1 MSESDDQVIAIESL
15 HPRSLKYQSSSLR
28 TLISR
33 HLWLQVLIGMVLGI
47 GIGISLGPT
56 VGWVSVD
63 HATVISD
70 WLAFPG
76 KLFLALIQMIVIPLV
91 FASIIRGLAATED
104 LEQLRKIGVRVVLF
118 FIVTTAIAIVIGL
131 TVASIIKPGT
141 YVDSQTLQA
150 SFGLAPPAIEQ
161 TTETGLNLK
170 DLPQKVIT
178 LLPSNP
184 LNSMVENNMLQVV
197 IFAMVMGVALVIMRP
212 EQSKPMLE
220 LLGSL
225 QEVCMTVVRWAMQ
238 LAPIAVFGLMAQLT
252 AKLGLDALLGMAVYV
267 GTVLTGLFLLFIM
280 YLLILFFFARLNPFT
295 FISSIR
301 DVLLL
306 AFSTSS
312 SAAVMPLSI
321 KTAESKLKVRPSISQ
336 FVIPLGATINM
347 NGTALY
353 QGVAAIFLAQIFGI
367 DISIGGMTLIVLTA
381 VGASIG
387 APATPGVGIVILSMV
402 LGTVGIPAAGI
413 ALIMGVDRILDMCRT
428 AINVSGDLVTAKLM
442 DIWVG
447 SKLSRKEEMI
457 TEIKLEQ
464 MRESTGEDVLSI
476 KPETIVELTEE
487 KDIIKKSVD

>member
-1 MSESDDQVIAIESL
+1 MTESTEQQSAIDVL
-15 HPRSLKYQSSSLR
+15 YPRSLKYLTNYLQSLVR
-28 TLISR
+28 GR
-33 HLWLQVLIGMVLGI
+33 LWLQVMVGMVLGI
-47 GIGISLGPT
+47 AVGIVLGPT
-56 VGWVSVD
+56 VGWIEPTT
-63 HATVISD
+63 ATTVSD

-104 LEQLRKIGVRVVLF
+104 LEQLRNIGLRVVLF
-118 FIVTTAIAIVIGL
+118 FVATTAIAIIIGL
-131 TVASIIKPGT
+131 TVATLIKPGT
-141 YVDSQTLQA
+141 YVDSQALQSSLGVVPVA
-150 SFGLAPPAIEQ
+150 MDQTAPQ
-161 TTETGLNLK
+161 SLDLK
-170 DLPQKVIT
+170 ELPQKIIT

-184 LNSMVENNMLQVV
+184 LNSMVESNMLQVV
-197 IFAMVMGVALVIMRP
+197 IFAMVIGVALVMMVP
-212 EQSKPMLE
+212 EQAKP
-220 LLGSL
+220 LLDLMGSL
-225 QEVCMTVVRWAMQ
+225 QEVCMTVVRWAML
-238 LAPIAVFGLMAQLT
+238 LAPIAVFGLLAQLT
-252 AKLGLDALLGMAVYV
+252 AKLGIDALLGMAVYV
-267 GTVLTGLFLLFIM
+267 GTVLLGLSILFCI
-280 YLLILFFFARLNPFT
+280 YLLILFVVAKQNPIN
-295 FISSIR
+295 FIKSVR
-301 DVLLL
+301 EVLLL

-321 KTAESKLKVRPSISQ
+321 KTAEEKLKVRPSVSQ

-367 DISIGGMTLIVLTA
+367 EIGLGGMALIVLTS

-447 SKLSRKEEMI
+447 SKSSRKEEVI
-457 TEIKLEQ
+457 AELK
-464 MRESTGEDVLSI
+464 RERIRKATGEDVI
-476 KPETIVELTEE
+476 TEE
-487 KDIIKKSVD
+487 PQPREAEHKP